1 MGCYKLSA
9 IAPGPSFRSTEK
21 VECYCLRV
29 MFSPLGC
36 RGLGGGAGRVEDGVG
51 RWGGWKGGGW
61 EVGVLISFAYYL
73 PRSDDKV
80 SA

>member
-1 MGCYKLSA
+1 M
-9 IAPGPSFRSTEK
+9 
-21 VECYCLRV
+21 
-29 MFSPLGC
+29 
-36 RGLGGGAGRVEDGVG
+36 EDGVG
-51 RWGGWKGGGW
+51 RWGGWKGGW

>member
-1 MGCYKLSA
+1 M
-9 IAPGPSFRSTEK
+9 
-21 VECYCLRV
+21 
-29 MFSPLGC
+29 
-36 RGLGGGAGRVEDGVG
+36 GLGGGEGGR
-51 RWGGWKGGGW
+51 GGW